1 MSILKRYIVVQFLHS
16 ALMITVGLSA
26 IFLVFDVLAHAGEI
40 TENSA
45 NVLQTLLNYMVLR
58 LPGIV
63 VLIIPMAALLAA
75 MTTMHKMVKSREML
89 VLANMG
95 VPIYKVTYIFAFGAL
110 ILALTQFCV
119 AEFSA
124 STSLVQLRLWAEQ
137 DYQGQPP
144 EVPEH
149 NKTLWVSAEPYIIHY
164 DSTSADGHVLFN
176 PLFIQRSE
184 GGQIEEYTRANRAI
198 YRGDHWILKGAY
210 GNKTRHDVDG
220 ASVMIGLNLK
230 PSDLSIPAQNYNEI
244 RLSELWPVV
253 FSIHKVKQAQSIY
266 VLWFQRKLAQP
277 LSTILMAMMA
287 APIGLFMAR
296 QYNGFLLSFSFIMGG
311 FIFFVSERLLL
322 SMGESFI
329 LPSFLAVWS
338 PHLIFGT
345 MSLWFTLYK
354 QES

>member
-1 MSILKRYIVVQFLHS
+1 MSILKRYIAIQFLRS
-16 ALMITVGLSA
+16 ALMMTVGLSA

-45 NVLQTLLNYMVLR
+45 HVLQTLLNYMLLR
-58 LPGIV
+58 LPGII

-89 VLANMG
+89 ILANMG
-95 VPIYKVTYIFAFGAL
+95 VPIYKVTYTLAFGAF
-110 ILALTQFCV
+110 ILALMQFCV

-124 STSLVQLRLWAEQ
+124 SISSVQLRLWAEQ

-149 NKTLWVSAEPYIIHY
+149 SKTLWVSAEPYIIHY

-176 PLFIQRSE
+176 PLFIRRSE
-184 GGQIEEYTRANRAI
+184 SGQIEEYTRANRAI
-198 YRGDHWILKGAY
+198 YREGHWTLQGGY
-210 GNKTRHDVDG
+210 GNKAQHDAGG
-220 ASVMIGLNLK
+220 ASVMIKLNLK
-230 PSDLSIPAQNYNEI
+230 PSDLSIPAQDYNEI
-244 RLSELWPVV
+244 RFSELWPLV
-253 FSIHKVKQAQSIY
+253 FSAHKIKQVQNIY
-266 VLWFQRKLAQP
+266 VLWLQRKLAQP

-296 QYNGFLLSFSFIMGG
+296 QYNGFLLSFAFIMSG